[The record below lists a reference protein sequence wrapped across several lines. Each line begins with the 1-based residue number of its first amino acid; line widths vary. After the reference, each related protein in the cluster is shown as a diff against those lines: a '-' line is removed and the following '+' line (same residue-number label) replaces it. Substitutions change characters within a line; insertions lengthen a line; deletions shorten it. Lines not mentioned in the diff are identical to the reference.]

1 MSSNLNLKS
10 MTIHPS
16 WDHSSLQNK
25 ISIPSQFAQTK
36 IKSYEIE
43 LKKIWSYFIKSFELD
58 KFYDETTFNGKPKYD
73 HFSHSRIKAIQML
86 NEFFIKNKISYSENF
101 SLICQNES
109 LIREEKI
116 WIMYIVIMGQ
126 TLDLFEIQEIFKNAL
141 RNEIDPIILFEFFL
155 IFISKFNN
163 ECFQSFLNREENFF
177 PEEFLRIYQENKI
190 TLNKIFGIENSFNV
204 SNSNNSQQSSNEFS
218 FYTKYEETD
227 VKIDLDGVKLDYT
240 RNTEYDIDKT
250 IDERIMSITVL
261 EQDKILIKD
270 ILEDEMIDETKLNDK
285 SPIELS
291 KHLRINIETEQKFK
305 ESSPT
310 LDNYLVPLA
319 NSSAKMQNVNNKE
332 HNKEDYN
339 MNNLAIKIDFNIDE
353 EEQSQHDLDENDID
367 YEYNEYI
374 DAEDNENI
382 DLNNN
387 NQEMECEN
395 ENHINVEDYYN
406 DDNLLLIDSDFKNR
420 KHFAVFILIGELKN
434 IYGDSIN
441 ITYMITPIKNSF
453 EDGIYEKLE
462 VQKDL
467 DDIRS
472 SKYSNFIYFP
482 FNLKLIE
489 LIKSSELM

>member
-1 MSSNLNLKS
+1 MSTNLNLKS
-10 MTIHPS
+10 TNIPPS
-16 WDHSSLQNK
+16 LDHSYLQNT
-25 ISIPSQFAQTK
+25 IFAQTK

-58 KFYDETTFNGKPKYD
+58 KFYDETTFNGKPKF
-73 HFSHSRIKAIQML
+73 HHSTHSRIKAIQML
-86 NEFFIKNKISYSENF
+86 NEFFKKNKIYYSENF
-101 SLICQNES
+101 SLICQNER

-126 TLDLFEIQEIFKNAL
+126 TLEIFEIQEIFKNAL

-155 IFISKFNN
+155 IFISKFNS
-163 ECFQSFLNREENFF
+163 ECFQSFLTREDNFL
-177 PEEFLRIYQENKI
+177 PEEFLQIYQENKH
-190 TLNKIFGIENSFNV
+190 TLNKLFEMQNSFNM
-204 SNSNNSQQSSNEFS
+204 SYSNNSQQSYNEFS
-218 FYTKYEETD
+218 FYTKYEETE
-227 VKIDLDGVKLDYT
+227 VKIDLEGVKSDYT
-240 RNTEYDIDKT
+240 RTTDYDIDKT
-250 IDERIMSITVL
+250 IDERMISMTAL
-261 EQDKILIKD
+261 EQDKMLMKE

-291 KHLRINIETEQKFK
+291 KHIGKKFETEQKFK

-310 LDNYLVPLA
+310 LDNYLVPYS
-319 NSSAKMQNVNNKE
+319 NSSAKMENINNKE
-332 HNKEDYN
+332 QINEDYN
-339 MNNLAIKIDFNIDE
+339 MNNLAIKIDFDIDDNE
-353 EEQSQHDLDENDID
+353 EESQHDLDENDID
-367 YEYNEYI
+367 YEC
-374 DAEDNENI
+374 DENI
-382 DLNNN
+382 DCEDHEDLNNN
-387 NQEMECEN
+387 QVMECEN
-395 ENHINVEDYYN
+395 ENQINVEDYYN

-420 KHFAVFILIGELKN
+420 NHFAVYILLGELKK
-434 IYGDSIN
+434 IYGDSNN

-482 FNLKLIE
+482 YNLKLIE